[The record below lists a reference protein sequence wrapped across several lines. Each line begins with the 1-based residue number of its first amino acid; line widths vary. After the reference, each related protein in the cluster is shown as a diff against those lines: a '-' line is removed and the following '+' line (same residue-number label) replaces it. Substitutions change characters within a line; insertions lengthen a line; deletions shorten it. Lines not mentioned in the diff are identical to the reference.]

1 MDGFYMFKMIVSLA
15 LVAFLFLSMYTPLQ
29 KIDVS
34 VWIADKLEFVEVCLS
49 NVKTMVSNILEYQKI
64 SVGERLDHLMSEVF
78 DIEFPAENVST
89 FLYIQNILQGN

>member
-1 MDGFYMFKMIVSLA
+1 MFKMIVSLV

-34 VWIADKLEFVEVCLS
+34 VWIADKLEFVEVCQS

-64 SVGERLDHLMSEVF
+64 SVAERLDHLVSEVF
-78 DIEFPAENVST
+78 DIEFPSENVST